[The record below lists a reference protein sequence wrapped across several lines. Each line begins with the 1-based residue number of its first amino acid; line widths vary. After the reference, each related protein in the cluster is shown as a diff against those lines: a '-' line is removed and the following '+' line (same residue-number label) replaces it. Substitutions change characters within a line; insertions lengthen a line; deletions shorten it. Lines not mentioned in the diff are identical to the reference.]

1 MTSDLE
7 EALGHPVAG
16 GASSD
21 IYKYKQRGVDPPVYY
36 AVKLFRW
43 PFMNK
48 MTDEQAE
55 RVRGT

>member
-36 AVKLFRW
+36 AVAV
-43 PFMNK
+43 PMAIY
-48 MTDEQAE
+48 EQDD
-55 RVRGT
+55 